1 MSLRA
6 SAKPGRNGANLINS
20 DFKHS
25 RRLYAVRSR
34 EAPSVLWL
42 ELLPPSDPAVISYRE
57 RNKTEYPDQ
66 RYLDPADVFDAF
78 ALYFNEKEGCAAT
91 FAASLLV
98 AMRATP
104 AK

>member
-6 SAKPGRNGANLINS
+6 NAKPGRNGANLTVS

-34 EAPSVLWL
+34 ESPNVLWL
-42 ELLPPSDPAVISYRE
+42 ELLPPSDPSVVSYRE

-66 RYLDPADVFDAF
+66 RYLDPGDVFDAF
-78 ALYFNEKEGCAAT
+78 ANDFNDKEG
-91 FAASLLV
+91 
-98 AMRATP
+98 
-104 AK
+104 